1 MAFFEADADSTAKKA
16 TQDSL
21 GNVISSTYV
30 KDLSA
35 SGSTVTVTRGDDTTF
50 TFETQGG
57 SSNLATP
64 KTDGLMSAT
73 DKAKLDAIE
82 EGANN
87 TTVDE
92 ELSATSTNP
101 LQNRAINTALN
112 LKANTD
118 HNHDS
123 KYLSLDGGTVN
134 GDITATSF
142 TGDLNGSAT
151 KLANARTVQVN
162 LTSTSYSTFDGTN
175 NITPG
180 VVGILPMANGGLGT
194 NKADVARK
202 NLEIA
207 PTYAEFEPSTS
218 TYNGLIWIGDGADAD
233 SVTYEKATVDSALS
247 LTSENPVQNKVV
259 TEAVTSLQNSL
270 PFKLA
275 ISEDGVYGYIK
286 DGADTVTPFLSATND
301 ILIGEYLESRGTSG
315 NYVSFGFDKYTFEN
329 LSDLNNV
336 VSYITKDNFYLVHN
350 YKIEDGTGWGNGT
363 SWSLS
368 NLSSTY
374 SGSITSCNIQLY
386 NYYYHGYVTKVCV
399 NREQKY
405 LMCYW
410 QRPRVL
416 SYINFINGSSSTRYA
431 IRTYYP
437 RASLYFFKNKINYV
451 DGTAPTVL
459 DVVDCCDMDVSIAVS
474 IPISSDTPTPS
485 TPSFSL
491 ALTYEDMTVTRTKS
505 SFIMDGNDGS
515 ATYTYTYK
523 GIYGTSFTL
532 NASSFYLS
540 GYTCNF
546 QVHFYPTTKKTSV
559 YTASSTITSSTAVS
573 FTSDDLGCSLNP
585 PTSCLMEISATY
597 TKST

>member
-64 KTDGLMSAT
+64 KTDGLMSAK

-123 KYLSLDGGTVN
+123 KYLSLDGGTVK

-162 LTSTSYSTFDGTN
+162 LASTSYATFDGTN

-194 NKADVARK
+194 NKAEVARK

-207 PTYAEFEPSTS
+207 PTYAEFEPSSS

-286 DGADTVTPFLSATND
+286 DGADTVTPFLSATNS
-301 ILIGEYLESRGTSG
+301 IKESGI
-315 NYVSFGFDKYTFEN
+315 FDAVN
-329 LSDLNNV
+329 
-336 VSYITKDNFYLVHN
+336 
-350 YKIEDGTGWGNGT
+350 
-363 SWSLS
+363 
-368 NLSSTY
+368 Y
-374 SGSITSCNIQLY
+374 SGSYTGIASIKYQFDSLDELERILKFLSIDNFFIHENKGRNDGSGYGGYSAITLSSSTSVSSVKVY
-386 NYYYHGYVTKVCV
+386 NYFYHGYVREIYV
-399 NREQKY
+399 NKEKLYFYVNLQK
-405 LMCYW
+405 
-410 QRPRVL
+410 PRVITYL
-416 SYINFINGSSSTRYA
+416 RFNSNTTNDVTKTLFLQFALQFFTNQIHYINGSSPSVYTPAPCCSMNFQVYFYGLESSSVPNFSLKTETTSYYYTSSKSNFTETSVEDSTYGTVPVFNLA
-431 IRTYYP
+431 IDGREGTTFT
-437 RASLYFFKNKINYV
+437 STLSSIYV
-451 DGTAPTVL
+451 DGYSCNVQCSFFPVSSNTST
-459 DVVDCCDMDVSIAVS
+459 MDTGVIQT
-474 IPISSDTPTPS
+474 ISSSSSTATYTGTLNPPVTPMLRIYITYYGASATPS
-485 TPSFSL
+485 TP
-491 ALTYEDMTVTRTKS
+491 A
-505 SFIMDGNDGS
+505 
-515 ATYTYTYK
+515 
-523 GIYGTSFTL
+523 
-532 NASSFYLS
+532 
-540 GYTCNF
+540 
-546 QVHFYPTTKKTSV
+546 
-559 YTASSTITSSTAVS
+559 
-573 FTSDDLGCSLNP
+573 
-585 PTSCLMEISATY
+585 
-597 TKST
+597 